1 MMITNGSPWLCTL
14 TCGLQIMFNIDRAH
28 MILDEMIMNGHI
40 VETNKS
46 RILAPIAV
54 LDKSSR

>member
-1 MMITNGSPWLCTL
+1 MM
-14 TCGLQIMFNIDRAH
+14 
-28 MILDEMIMNGHI
+28 LDEMIMNGNI

-54 LDKSSR
+54 LEKSIR

>member
-1 MMITNGSPWLCTL
+1 MLVCIFDLMAAI
-14 TCGLQIMFNIDRAH
+14 QIMFNIDRAH
-28 MILDEMIMNGHI
+28 MIVDEMVMNGHI

-46 RILAPIAV
+46 RVLAPIAV